1 MPSQRLIHHRHGGG
15 TMDWPA
21 KAVQVGGGAAAAAA
35 AAADWDAAAT
45 TMMSTSQHQQHS
57 PRSHPL
63 AYYYCEY
70 YVDPTLGVA
79 SVLL

>member
-21 KAVQVGGGAAAAAA
+21 KAVQEGGGAAAA

-70 YVDPTLGVA
+70 YVDPTLGMA